1 GLGASPDNPSPAATS
16 PQPLR
21 RCLAAGFTRVPRVF
35 PCRPSPAF
43 PLSGN
48 GGVDSCSPPGPPADR
63 PGQPLGRRNCQGTPT
78 MSEKLLTRAEVAQ
91 LLSVSLRSVDR
102 LVARGILPAVKVLS
116 TVRFRPEDVKLLTER
131 GAQRS

>member
-1 GLGASPDNPSPAATS
+1 
-16 PQPLR
+16 
-21 RCLAAGFTRVPRVF
+21 
-35 PCRPSPAF
+35 
-43 PLSGN
+43 
-48 GGVDSCSPPGPPADR
+48 
-63 PGQPLGRRNCQGTPT
+63 

-116 TVRFRPEDVKLLTER
+116 TVRFRPEDVKSLTER